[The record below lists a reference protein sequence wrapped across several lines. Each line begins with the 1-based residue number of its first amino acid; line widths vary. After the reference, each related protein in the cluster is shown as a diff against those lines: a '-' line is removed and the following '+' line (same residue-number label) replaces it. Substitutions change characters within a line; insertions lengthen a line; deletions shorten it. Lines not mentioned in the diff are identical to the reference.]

1 MHSIIHLKELIMNKV
16 ESPCIRNC
24 CLNEDE
30 VCVGCLRSL
39 NEIIE
44 WGEASDEEKKAIL
57 ERIKHKK
64 NA

>member
-57 ERIKHKK
+57 ERIKYKK